1 VKVLNSRKKL
11 RSLLTFAF
19 YDLSICEEKFGRK
32 LQLLKVTE
40 DTRLQKTPSKD
51 DLLMHQLLGA
61 KNNTF
66 IKGP

>member
-1 VKVLNSRKKL
+1 VKVLKSGKKL

-40 DTRLQKTPSKD
+40 DTR
-51 DLLMHQLLGA
+51 
-61 KNNTF
+61 
-66 IKGP
+66 